1 MPARAA
7 PGLVAVRA
15 VPLPCRSSGAAAGSR
30 LGWSVWWDGMDGSL
44 MSHWAIRPPPSC
56 LVRPAPYSLRSQEES
71 GKEGKP
77 AGVRIRPFQRQL
89 LTWLSVVRL
98 GCEKFMCEKQQA
110 LVAIPL
116 PMNEG
121 RDRFIALNSPN

>member
-1 MPARAA
+1 M
-7 PGLVAVRA
+7 G
-15 VPLPCRSSGAAAGSR
+15 
-30 LGWSVWWDGMDGSL
+30 WDGWIIDESL
-44 MSHWAIRPPPSC
+44 GNLPPPC
-56 LVRPAPYSLRSQEES
+56 LVRPALYSLRSQEES

-89 LTWLSVVRL
+89 LTWLSIVRL